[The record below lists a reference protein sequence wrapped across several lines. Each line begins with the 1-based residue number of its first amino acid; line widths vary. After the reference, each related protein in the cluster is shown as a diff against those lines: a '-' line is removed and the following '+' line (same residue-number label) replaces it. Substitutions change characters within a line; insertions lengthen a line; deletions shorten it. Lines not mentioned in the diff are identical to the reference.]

1 MEANLSLSTLM
12 YRKNRRVQGLRN
24 QSTFERR
31 TLGMVGRKTHRDP
44 EGEWLEGGGQKGRER
59 RGRGARSTAEDDV
72 RSTGCSRD

>member
-44 EGEWLEGGGQKGRER
+44 EGEWLEGGG
-59 RGRGARSTAEDDV
+59 
-72 RSTGCSRD
+72 